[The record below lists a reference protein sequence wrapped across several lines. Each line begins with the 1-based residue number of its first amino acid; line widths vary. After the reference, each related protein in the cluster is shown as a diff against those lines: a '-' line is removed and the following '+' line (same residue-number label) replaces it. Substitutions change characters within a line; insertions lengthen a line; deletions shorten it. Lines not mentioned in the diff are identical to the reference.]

1 MSNEVTP
8 AIEDE
13 GILESISDAVETVL
27 SDDFAPADPEDP
39 WERRQRLLDSW
50 TAVILAI
57 AAVATAWASF
67 QASQWSGA
75 QSDRQSESAILRA
88 DAGRAQ
94 TAATAD
100 TVIDSQTWLSWV
112 SAVDAKQ
119 EAKAKFLSA
128 RFSPTLKVAQAEW
141 LSGVKLDAQGVPVY
155 IPPGTPLGLPS
166 YRLPK
171 QIESDTKS
179 DQAEAKLA
187 EADVAAGNSTEFVL
201 VALLFALV
209 LFFASIATK
218 FSAPR
223 VQVLLMVISIGL
235 LAIGLIRM
243 FLITPLL

>member
-1 MSNEVTP
+1 MTNEVAP
-8 AIEDE
+8 VDEDE
-13 GILESISDAVETVL
+13 GILESIGDAVETVF
-27 SDDFAPADPEDP
+27 SDEFAPAEPEDP
-39 WERRQRLLDSW
+39 WEKRQRLLDSW

-119 EAKAKFLSA
+119 EAKATFLSA
-128 RFSPTLKVAQAEW
+128 RFSPTLKTAQAQW
-141 LSGVKLDAQGVPVY
+141 LSGVKLDDQGVPIV
-155 IPPGTPLGLPS
+155 IPPGTPLDLPS
-166 YRLPK
+166 YRLPN
-171 QIESDTKS
+171 QVDSDTKS
-179 DQAEAKLA
+179 AEAEAKLDL
-187 EADVAAGNSTEFVL
+187 ADQAAANSTDYVL

-218 FSAPR
+218 FSAPKI
-223 VQVLLMVISIGL
+223 QVVLMIVSIGL
-235 LAIGLIRM
+235 LVLGLIRM
-243 FLITPLL
+243 VMIPPLL

>member
-1 MSNEVTP
+1 MTQDMSHVT
-8 AIEDE
+8 EDE
-13 GILESISDAVETVL
+13 GILDSITDAVETVF
-27 SDDFAPADPEDP
+27 SDDVAPAEPEDP

-75 QSDRQSESAILRA
+75 QSDRQGESAILRA

-119 EAKAKFLSA
+119 EAKAKFLAA
-128 RFSPTLKVAQAEW
+128 RFSPTLKVAQAQW
-141 LSGVKLDAQGVPVY
+141 LSGVKLDDQGVPVV
-155 IPPGTPLGLPS
+155 IPPGTPLDLPS

-171 QIESDTKS
+171 QIESDAKA
-179 DQAEAKLA
+179 DEAEAKLA
-187 EADVAAGNSTEFVL
+187 QADLAAGNSTGYVL

-218 FSAPR
+218 FSAPK
-223 VQVLLMVISIGL
+223 VQVLLMVISIVLLVFGL
-235 LAIGLIRM
+235 VRM
-243 FLITPLL
+243 FLIPPLL